1 MKTKSNTVRLL
12 FATAALGAFAS
23 LIYAGPGPQYWNRTK
38 PVTTF
43 SEAKKVGPDD
53 TVTMQCK
60 TCKTVLIRN
69 AKQVGLPNQGRQE
82 WFTVGSKHT
91 CDECKGEITVVKGKT
106 TDAMQHNCSKCGEGA
121 VTCSVAMVAPE
132 KK

>member
-1 MKTKSNTVRLL
+1 MKMKSKTVRFL
-12 FATAALGAFAS
+12 FGTAVLTALAS
-23 LIYAGPGPQYWNRTK
+23 FVFAGPGPQYWTATK

-43 SEAKKVGPDD
+43 SEAKEVGPDD

-69 AKQVGLPNQGRQE
+69 AKHVGPQGKGSEE

-91 CDECKGEITVVKGKT
+91 CGECKGTITVVQGKT
-106 TDAMQHNCSKCGEGA
+106 KDSMQHNCSKCGEGA
-121 VTCSVAMVAPE
+121 VTCSIAMGE

>member
-1 MKTKSNTVRLL
+1 MKAKSTFARLV
-12 FATAALGAFAS
+12 FATAAFGAFAS
-23 LIYAGPGPQYWNRTK
+23 LIYAGPGSDYWRSIK

-53 TVTMQCK
+53 IVTMQCK
-60 TCKTVLIRN
+60 GCKTILIRN
-69 AKQVGLPNQGRQE
+69 AKQVGLPNQGRVE

-106 TDAMQHNCSKCGEGA
+106 ADSMQHNCSKCGEGT
-121 VTCSVAMVAPE
+121 VTCCVAPAVE
-132 KK
+132 AKK